1 MKDVVIIGCGVTGA
15 AVAYMLSKYDV
26 DICVLEQHN
35 DVAVGTTKANS
46 AIIHAGY
53 DPVPG
58 TLMARLNV
66 EGNRMAGEIAEKLS
80 VPFQRVGSLV
90 LAFSEAEM
98 PHLQE
103 LYCRGVENGVP
114 GIALLSREETLCME
128 PNLSDAVCGSLWAPS
143 AGIIDPWEY
152 ATAMAEM
159 AVTNGMELHLGT
171 RVEGITAEDN
181 CFMIHTNHGDIA
193 ARYLVSAAGVQAA
206 EIRAMLEKPPY
217 YICPSRGEYY
227 LLDRSEGQCVQ
238 HVIFQCPNELGK
250 GVLVSPT
257 IHGNL
262 LVGPNAVSTDEP
274 DDCKVTTEGLAQVAA
289 AAKKSVPN
297 LNFSANIRN
306 FAGVR
311 ANSDRD
317 EFRIER
323 SKRYPHL
330 IDLAGMK
337 SPGLS
342 AAPAVACYTLNLLR
356 EAGLE
361 LIEKTSYCD
370 HREKIRFFELS
381 DDERADLI
389 RRDPTYGRVICRC
402 QTVTEGEIRAA
413 LRSPIPPRSINAVKR
428 RTGAGMGR
436 CQGGFCL
443 PRVHEI
449 IAQELK
455 LDPLSICLEDE
466 GSELLVG
473 ETKVGGTV

>member
-1 MKDVVIIGCGVTGA
+1 MKDVAIIGCGVTGA
-15 AVAYMLSKYDV
+15 AVAYTLSKYKL
-26 DICVLEQHN
+26 DICILEQHN

-66 EGNRMAGEIAEKLS
+66 EGNRLAGEIAEKLN

-90 LAFSEAEM
+90 LALSEAEL

-103 LYCRGVENGVP
+103 LYRRGMENGVP
-114 GIALLSREETLCME
+114 GIALLSREETLLME
-128 PNLSDAVCGSLWAPS
+128 PNLSSSVCGSLWAPS

-152 ATAMAEM
+152 ATAMAET
-159 AVTNGMELHLGT
+159 AVVNGAELQLNT
-171 RVEGITAEDN
+171 RVEGITAEPSH
-181 CFMIHTNHGDIA
+181 FTLHTNHGDVQT
-193 ARYLVSAAGVQAA
+193 RYLICAAGVEAA
-206 EIRAMLEKPPY
+206 EVRSMLEKPSY
-217 YICPSRGEYY
+217 RILPSRGEYY
-227 LLDRSEGQCVQ
+227 LLDRSEGQTVQ
-238 HVIFQCPNELGK
+238 RVIFQCPNELGK

-262 LVGPNAVSTDEP
+262 IVGPNAVLTEDA
-274 DDCKVTTEGLAQVAA
+274 DNCGVTASGLAYIAD
-289 AAKKSVPN
+289 AAKRSVPG
-297 LNFSANIRN
+297 LKLSANIRN

-323 SKRYPHL
+323 SERYPRL

-342 AAPAVACYTLNLLR
+342 AAPAVALYVLTLLQDT
-356 EAGLE
+356 GLA
-361 LIEKTSYCD
+361 LDEKPQYCD
-370 HREKIRFFELS
+370 RRSKIRFSELT
-381 DDERADLI
+381 DAERTALI
-389 RRDPTYGRVICRC
+389 QQEPAYGRVICRC
-402 QTVTEGEIRAA
+402 QTVTEGEILAA
-413 LRSPIPPRSINAVKR
+413 LHSPIPPRSINAVKR

-436 CQGGFCL
+436 CQGGFCS
-443 PRVHEI
+443 PRVHEL
-449 IAQELK
+449 IARELGI
-455 LDPLSICLEDE
+455 DPLAICLEDN

-473 ETKVGGTV
+473 ETKTGGAV